1 MVLHRFPGIV
11 AFAMAAFAAPAA
23 HATLHYE
30 ERTEPFEIGAGIT
43 DSASLWQAI
52 RRFGPEA
59 GGAHAIGTAGA
70 KTSWTRTLQ
79 RGPLGCKL
87 KTIDVTM
94 NVSLALP
101 TWQGRSRAAP
111 DLQKYWDCVAKTV
124 TTHEKRHAQIWREAG
139 HKLDTELN
147 ALTAWLP
154 CGQLDEQLK
163 ETADRIQS
171 EARGRQAAFDDEDR
185 RRPRYEQCKA
195 ELKKTADAAETKAPV
210 AADAHNDTESGDT
223 KGAGKTGAGATVHTT
238 DTEPDTLTK
247 DAPPSSSRLRLGTRI
262 KMVSGDMSNAAGSS
276 IWLLLWLGGLL
287 AAGTA
292 ALTIFMKHRL
302 NQGDETAVEEYKER
316 SALLRLARK
325 VDASTG
331 KHISR
336 SSLPDR
342 TGLRRRPLRRT

>member
-1 MVLHRFPGIV
+1 MYSASFPGHCDLHRLPPLL
-11 AFAMAAFAAPAA
+11 APAA
-23 HATLHYE
+23 QATLHYE
-30 ERTEPFEIGAGIT
+30 ERNETFEIVRPPRTPTSI
-43 DSASLWQAI
+43 WQAI

-59 GGAHAIGTAGA
+59 GGAHAIGTTAA

-79 RGPLGCKL
+79 RGPLGCKV

-94 NVSLALP
+94 NVALALP
-101 TWQGRSRAAP
+101 TWQGRSRATP
-111 DLQKYWDCVAKTV
+111 ELQKYWDCVAKTV
-124 TTHEKRHAQIWREAG
+124 STHEKRHAQIWRDSG
-139 HKLDTELN
+139 HKLDTELS
-147 ALTAWLP
+147 ALTDWMP

-171 EARGRQAAFDDEDR
+171 DARGRQAAFDDEDR

-195 ELKKTADAAETKAPV
+195 ELKKTADATEKKTPG
-210 AADAHNDTESGDT
+210 AADDGMPEEHADATVQT
-223 KGAGKTGAGATVHTT
+223 TGADDDTAT
-238 DTEPDTLTK
+238 TK
-247 DAPPSSSRLRLGTRI
+247 HAAPSTSRLRLGTRV
-262 KMVSGDMSNAAGSS
+262 KMVSGDMNIAAGSS

-292 ALTIFMKHRL
+292 ALTIFMKLRL
-302 NQGDETAVEEYKER
+302 NQGDLNAVEEYKER

-325 VDASTG
+325 VDVSTG

-342 TGLRRRPLRRT
+342 TGLRRRPLRAT